1 MRCTTR
7 RLLRPLRS
15 PLVSLLTAT
24 ALSAAVARAQDVTIG
39 GPAEVTNASPFTNY
53 HFQLPNRYQQLYTA
67 SSFTGPVFIDAVR
80 LSNSLSVAAGLP
92 ASIAAGEYLVRF
104 AVTDRPENGLG
115 TDFAANVTGF
125 ASTFFAGV
133 FSAGGLRLAGTP
145 YLYDPAR
152 GNLLLDVTVLAQADV
167 GSLGF
172 DYARSAA
179 DGTSRVSHYF
189 PPPFTP
195 PFPVVA
201 DAGGLV
207 TTFETRPA
215 VAAVPE
221 PTSVLLVAGGLAG
234 LGTLRRR
241 RRFPRPVV
249 SP

>member
-1 MRCTTR
+1 MRSTPR
-7 RLLRPLRS
+7 RLLP
-15 PLVSLLTAT
+15 PVVSLLAATAWTAT
-24 ALSAAVARAQDVTIG
+24 AVRAQDVTIG

-53 HFQLPNRYQQLYTA
+53 HFQLPNRYQQLYAA
-67 SSFTGPVFIDAVR
+67 SGFSGPVLIDAIR
-80 LSNSLSVAAGLP
+80 LSNTLSVAAGLP
-92 ASIAAGEYLVRF
+92 ASIANGEYLVRF

-115 TDFAANVTGF
+115 TDFDANVGGF
-125 ASTFFAGV
+125 ASTFFAGL
-133 FSAGGLRLAGTP
+133 FTAGGQRLAGTP

-152 GNLLLDVTVLAQADV
+152 GNLLLDVTVLSQADV
-167 GSLGF
+167 GVLGF

-207 TTFETRPA
+207 TTFETRPV

-221 PTSVLLVAGGLAG
+221 PASVLLVGAGLAG
-234 LGTLRRR
+234 LAARHRRR
-241 RRFPRPVV
+241 RHSPGPFV
-249 SP
+249 SQ